1 MSRRKKDPLR
11 PLTDTER
18 DALTRL
24 SRASAAPAAEVTRA
38 RLLLAVAAGANYQD
52 AAQACARKSGDAV
65 ANLVA
70 RFNQL
75 GLDALPPR
83 HAGGRQPIYD
93 AQARE
98 RILREVQRQ
107 PTPAQDGTATWSL
120 NLLKKA
126 LRAAPDG
133 LPKVST
139 FTIGQTLHDAGYTY
153 QENRTWC
160 RTGIVL
166 RKRKAGIIAVTDPD
180 AESKKN

>member
-1 MSRRKKDPLR
+1 VSRRKKDPLR
-11 PLTDTER
+11 PLTSTER

-24 SRASAAPAAEVTRA
+24 SRATAAPAAEVTRA
-38 RLLLAVAAGANYQD
+38 RLLLAVATGANYQD
-52 AAQACARKSGDAV
+52 AAQACGRKSGDAV
-65 ANLVA
+65 ATLVA
-70 RFNQL
+70 RFNRV

-83 HAGGRQPIYD
+83 HAGGRQPLYD

-120 NLLKKA
+120 NLLKRA

-160 RTGIVL
+160 RTGTVL
-166 RKRKAGIIAVTDPD
+166 RKRKAGVVTVTDPD
-180 AESKKN
+180 GGPKKS